1 MRERTALSVL
11 SVKVTVMIGNIKQ
24 NLHTHTTYC
33 DGKDTPEEM
42 IQVALKKGFQSI
54 GFSCHS
60 HMYYSPKWGMSL
72 EGTEQYK
79 KEITELKQKYENEI
93 DIFLGL
99 EVDMFSEV
107 DLSGYDYLIG
117 STHYLPIG
125 DEKVGFDRSA
135 DEVERVIKEYFGGDG
150 MAYAKEYYRQLAK
163 LPEYGSF
170 DIIGHFDQITKHC
183 ENRQFFDEDAKEYR
197 FAVIEAAEVL
207 AGKIPYFEVNTGAI
221 ARGYR
226 TTPYPSPFIMKELKR
241 LGFGAVISSD
251 CHNSAFLD
259 CGYDL
264 SAELL
269 KECGYKEHYVLT
281 KQGFV
286 AQSL

>member
-1 MRERTALSVL
+1 M
-11 SVKVTVMIGNIKQ
+11 KIYKQ

-42 IQVALKKGFQSI
+42 IREALKKGFTSI
-54 GFSCHS
+54 GFSGHS
-60 HMYYSPKWGMSL
+60 YMYYSPNWSMSL

-79 KEITELKQKYENEI
+79 KEITELKQKYEKEI
-93 DIFLGL
+93 DIFLGI
-99 EVDMFSEV
+99 EVDMFSEI

-117 STHYLPIG
+117 STHYLPMG
-125 DEKVGFDRSA
+125 DEKVGFDRSSE
-135 DEVERVIKEYFGGDG
+135 EVERVIKEYFGGDG
-150 MAYAKEYYRQLAK
+150 MAYAKKYYQTLSR

-170 DIIGHFDQITKHC
+170 DIIGHFDLITKHC
-183 ENRQFFDEDAKEYR
+183 EKRQFFDVDSKEYQ
-197 FAVIEAAEVL
+197 FAAIEAAEML

-221 ARGYR
+221 SRGYR

-241 LGFGAVISSD
+241 LGVGVVITSD

-259 CGYDL
+259 CAYDL

-269 KECGYKEHYVLT
+269 KECGFKEHYVLT

-286 AQSL
+286 AQEL